1 MYNRYI
7 PPAPP
12 PPQEPQE
19 PFRPQSGA
27 LGRWLHDLLPKE
39 GQAEDLLL
47 LVLLLL
53 LAKEESETELLLTLG
68 LIVLMGLD

>member
-12 PPQEPQE
+12 PPEPQG
-19 PFRPQSGA
+19 PPRPQAGA
-27 LGRWLHDLLPKE
+27 LGRWLRDLLPKE

-53 LAKEESETELLLTLG
+53 LAREESETELLLTLG

>member
-12 PPQEPQE
+12 PPQEPPRAQTGT
-19 PFRPQSGA
+19 GA

-53 LAKEESETELLLTLG
+53 LAREENETELLLTLG
-68 LIVLMGLD
+68 LIILMGLD

>member
-12 PPQEPQE
+12 PPQEPPRSQT
-19 PFRPQSGA
+19 GA

-53 LAKEESETELLLTLG
+53 LALEENETELLLTLG
-68 LIVLMGLD
+68 LIILMGLD

>member
-7 PPAPP
+7 PDPEPAAPP
-12 PPQEPQE
+12 A
-19 PFRPQSGA
+19 QSA
-27 LGRWLHDLLPKE
+27 LGRWLRDLLPGE

-53 LAKEESETELLLTLG
+53 LALEEGETELLLTLG
-68 LIVLMGLD
+68 LVILMGLE

>member
-7 PPAPP
+7 TPPEPGPAP
-12 PPQEPQE
+12 E
-19 PFRPQSGA
+19 RA
-27 LGRWLHDLLPKE
+27 ILRRLRDLLPKE

-53 LAKEESETELLLTLG
+53 LALEEDETELLLTLG
-68 LIVLMGLD
+68 LVILMGLD

>member
-7 PPAPP
+7 AAPP
-12 PPQEPQE
+12 PE
-19 PFRPQSGA
+19 RPPEKSPGQ
-27 LGRWLHDLLPKE
+27 WLRTLLPKE

-53 LAKEESETELLLTLG
+53 LALEEDETELLLTLG
-68 LIVLMGLD
+68 LVILMGLD

>member
-7 PPAPP
+7 TPPAPDP
-12 PPQEPQE
+12 PRQPE
-19 PFRPQSGA
+19 RGG
-27 LGRWLHDLLPKE
+27 LGRWLRALLPKE

-53 LAKEESETELLLTLG
+53 LALEEDETELLLTLG
-68 LIVLMGLD
+68 LVILMGLE